1 MGNKRELGPVGG
13 PRVAAVVEGGTS
25 AVEGT
30 LEVVCGCAVKEAAF

>member
-1 MGNKRELGPVGG
+1 MGNKRELGPGG
-13 PRVAAVVEGGTS
+13 PRVAAVVEGGRS